1 VFVRDLAQRLPAIL
15 RDRRP
20 VSRATLA
27 RWRAIQHGHTAY
39 EPPRL
44 HTGGAFGR

>member
-1 VFVRDLAQRLPAIL
+1 MQRLPAIW

-27 RWRAIQHGHTAY
+27 RWRAIQNGQAAY

-44 HTGGAFGR
+44 QTGSAPGR